1 MAAVLRFSPS
11 PSLVSD
17 SSGDGNVVVSC
28 SSSSLVSSLAGEKLR
43 LRTTSVVGS
52 CACGN
57 RTTTVRSAAGRG
69 FQAEK
74 LREVRA
80 LSSLFPSSDDQRAEV
95 SAGAVATTDYG
106 IARGRGGRQFPFG
119 YSQGS
124 DSEEEE
130 EEEDEEAEVLLVDK
144 NVKDPGSQLDI
155 ASLGLPQPVVDA
167 LAKRGISQLFP
178 IQRAVL
184 EPALQGRDLIA
195 RAKTGTG
202 KTLAF
207 GIPVIQHIVN
217 ENERDRIARA
227 EPFFSLV
234 HSVEENKRNAIARR
248 VGRAPRALVLAPTRE
263 LAKQVEREFME
274 SAPMLST
281 ICVYGGV
288 PISTQ
293 QRQLQR
299 GVDIAVGTPGRIIDL
314 IDRGSLQLQNV
325 CFLVLDE
332 ADQMLAVGFEE
343 DVERILETMT
353 HQRQTMLFSA
363 TMPPWVKKL
372 SRKYLKNALTIDLV
386 GETDEKLAE
395 GIKLYAVSTVP
406 AAKRSVLND
415 LIAVYGKGGKSI
427 VFTQT
432 KRDAD
437 DVALAMGRFVGCEA
451 LHGDITQSQ
460 REKTLNAFREGN
472 FSVLVATDV
481 AARGLDIPN
490 VDLVIHYEIPNDPE
504 TFVHRS
510 GRTGR
515 AGKEGTAILM
525 FTDRQLRTMRLIE
538 RDVGCK
544 FERVGPPNAED
555 VMHASSEQATE
566 VIRRVHPQLTEVFM
580 PTAELLLAQQGP
592 SALAAAL
599 AHLSGFSQPPS
610 ARSLITHEEGW
621 TTLKWLRTAP
631 SRPVSARM
639 LMGALADI
647 WQTAADKVGKIRV
660 IDDRQ
665 MAGAV
670 FDLPSDVAKELLS
683 KLVPPGDSIDIAK
696 KLPRLEEEEVRGR
709 SGDMYGRFSPRG
721 GGRSSGGGRGSFDR
735 SDRGSNRGG
744 DRFGDRSSSRSSNPE
759 SWRQGSSSSGS
770 SRLFGDNDWSG
781 RSSGRSDRNFGRGD
795 RATFSGTCFICNQAG
810 HRAADCPSRQ

>member
-43 LRTTSVVGS
+43 LRTTTVVGS

-57 RTTTVRSAAGRG
+57 RTTTVRSAAGG
-69 FQAEK
+69 AFQAEK
-74 LREVRA
+74 LRE
-80 LSSLFPSSDDQRAEV
+80 
-95 SAGAVATTDYG
+95 
-106 IARGRGGRQFPFG
+106 
-119 YSQGS
+119 GS

-217 ENERDRIARA
+217 ENE
-227 EPFFSLV
+227 L
-234 HSVEENKRNAIARR
+234 
-248 VGRAPRALVLAPTRE
+248 GRAPRALVLAPTRE

-580 PTAELLLAQQGP
+580 PTAELLLAQQGT

-683 KLVPPGDSIDIAK
+683 KPVPPGDSIDIAK
-696 KLPRLEEEEVRGR
+696 KLPRLEEEEARGR

-795 RATFSGTCFICNQAG
+795 RAAFSGTCFICNQAG